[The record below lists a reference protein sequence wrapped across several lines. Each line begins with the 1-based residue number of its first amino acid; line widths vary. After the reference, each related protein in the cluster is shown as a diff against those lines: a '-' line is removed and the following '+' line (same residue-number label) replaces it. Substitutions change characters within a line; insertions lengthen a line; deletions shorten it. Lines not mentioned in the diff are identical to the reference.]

1 MFLATSYGAVVSE
14 ETSAMNDVA
23 CNIRLALVRGL
34 FTVQLGPKSS
44 VVLSTTYLDERVR
57 LGKVGPDG

>member
-1 MFLATSYGAVVSE
+1 
-14 ETSAMNDVA
+14 MNDVA

-34 FTVQLGPKSS
+34 FTVQFGPKSS